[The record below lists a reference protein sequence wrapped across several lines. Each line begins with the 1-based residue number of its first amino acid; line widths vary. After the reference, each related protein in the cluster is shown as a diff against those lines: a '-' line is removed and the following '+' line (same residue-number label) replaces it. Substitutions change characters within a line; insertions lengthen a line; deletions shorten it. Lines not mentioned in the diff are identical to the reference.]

1 MPALQEDAISDAELV
16 NGARKGLYER
26 SRLLSPEATLAAIQ
40 DLKQW
45 IAQELAFEEGASAS
59 FGRVLSELWHAEY
72 LDQLPP
78 LLNRF
83 ERLAAAYFVRRGS
96 VTAFQGFC
104 NAWRDG
110 VLRRVLQFAEEGPE
124 LHDLGCAPAPYALFA
139 SGSLGRRE
147 QTLEEGDRYLLVWKD
162 EACADYFEPFA
173 YRIIA
178 ILDQYGLIGKEGA
191 FLGKALWRG
200 SLEKWGHY
208 LAGATQ
214 PTDQPNRL
222 ETVADLR
229 LVCGDDCIA
238 GAALSQAQ
246 AFLERSRGG
255 RELQDL
261 AREVAELPVAL
272 GILGGLRVEKSGEHA
287 GLCNLEQSGLY
298 PLVGAVRL
306 LAAQNGLAPGCTVD
320 RLNVLGTLEVLD
332 EAQVERLSS
341 AYHVLAGLKV
351 RREIA
356 LEQPY
361 LDPATLSEPE
371 RERLK
376 ESLESVRQVQ
386 RLVRCVFLGRERGA
400 RPAP

>member
-1 MPALQEDAISDAELV
+1 MSDAELV
-16 NGARKGLYER
+16 IGAKKILYER
-26 SRLLSPEATLAAIQ
+26 SRQFTPEQTLEAIQ
-40 DLKQW
+40 DLKSW
-45 IAQELAFEEGASAS
+45 IAEELAFEEGASAS

-83 ERLAAAYFVRRGS
+83 ERLVAAYYVRRGS
-96 VTAFQGFC
+96 VAAFQGFC

-110 VLRRVLQFAEEGPE
+110 VSRRVLQFAEEGPE
-124 LHDLGCAPAPYALFA
+124 LNDEGHAPAPFALLA

-147 QTLEEGDRYLLVWKD
+147 QTLEESDRCILVWKS
-162 EACADYFEPFA
+162 EETTGYFEPFA

-200 SLEKWGHY
+200 SLEKWEHY
-208 LAGATQ
+208 LAGEVQ
-214 PTDQPNRL
+214 PPDQPNRL

-229 LVCGDDCIA
+229 VVCGDEAI
-238 GAALSQAQ
+238 GAAVVSHAR
-246 AFLERSRGG
+246 AFLARSRDGQ
-255 RELQDL
+255 EMHDL
-261 AREVAELPVAL
+261 AHEVSEQQVAL
-272 GILGGLRVEKSGEHA
+272 RILGGLRVEKTGDHA
-287 GLCNLEQSGLY
+287 GCLNPEKDGLQ

-306 LAAQNGLAPGCTVD
+306 LAAQLGLETGP
-320 RLNVLGTLEVLD
+320 TLERIAALATLGVFTA
-332 EAQVERLSS
+332 AQAERFS
-341 AYHVLAGLKV
+341 AAYQVLAGFKV

-361 LDPATLSEPE
+361 LRPAALAEGD

-376 ESLESVRQVQ
+376 EALESVRQVQ
-386 RLVRCVFLGRERGA
+386 RLLRCRFQGKDRTGHGSGT
-400 RPAP
+400 